1 MRKRTFVT
9 SSAKFRIARH
19 APGARAPGAHC
30 PQMADVLLA
39 ATKRRAHR
47 RETPARFPIYR
58 EIPRAFCFIKDILY
72 ISRFME
78 VVGFGVSNVFAIK
91 QNSKRRTT
99 RAPSPPRF
107 RAIFRADPR
116 PGTPPGRSSLA
127 PEPQPGQNS
136 KSRITGIFRRP
147 DPAFSAGL
155 SRRTQPVIVR
165 DTRTRRDKPP
175 TGVRESVRRER
186 TPAADA
192 RRRSRRPETPP
203 GIPGG
208 ACARSQHRSRAG
220 APRAGSPLHTLRP
233 DAQKRRHKPPG
244 RAQRPQAEPERR
256 RQSRRP
262 AGAETAPG
270 AQERPQEPPRS
281 LSRSTRPRRPADDL
295 SPRRSYPRSRRPSN
309 RRQPE
314 PERRRHPAP
323 KTEPT
328 LSRY

>member
-1 MRKRTFVT
+1 
-9 SSAKFRIARH
+9 
-19 APGARAPGAHC
+19 
-30 PQMADVLLA
+30 
-39 ATKRRAHR
+39 
-47 RETPARFPIYR
+47 
-58 EIPRAFCFIKDILY
+58 
-72 ISRFME
+72 ME

-99 RAPSPPRF
+99 RAPSPRF
-107 RAIFRADPR
+107 PAIFAPIRALAAARRIEPCAGAEAPAKFKIAHYGHFPAPGPR
-116 PGTPPGRSSLA
+116 
-127 PEPQPGQNS
+127 
-136 KSRITGIFRRP
+136 IFRRAITANTAGNCPRHADTPRQAP
-147 DPAFSAGL
+147 D
-155 SRRTQPVIVR
+155 RRPGECTPGTHTGSGR
-165 DTRTRRDKPP
+165 PEAEPP
-175 TGVRESVRRER
+175 TGHGS
-186 TPAADA
+186 
-192 RRRSRRPETPP
+192 RPEPPP